1 MLNDLEKTM
10 KLQPNGNVA
19 NALRQA
25 VVGVFGSQVT
35 LVLIITILASL
46 FLKLEHHD
54 RGWWIWLAAI
64 SIGLFMLVSAMALKE
79 LNQKSFVPALRA
91 AILLGAITSLPAV
104 FAALLFILEG
114 ASFGAWVMV
123 FVTVQTLIFAI
134 AQVSLLGNDI
144 EAPLET
150 SKQADLEIVERFQGF
165 GGLDFGTQSS
175 DQDK

>member
-25 VVGVFGSQVT
+25 VMGVFGSQVT

-46 FLKLEHHD
+46 FLNLEQHD
-54 RGWWIWLAAI
+54 RGWWIWLAGI
-64 SIGLFMLVSAMALKE
+64 SVGLFMIVSAVALKE
-79 LNQKSFVPALRA
+79 LSQKSFVPALRA

-114 ASFGAWVMV
+114 ASFGAWAMV
-123 FVTVQTLIFAI
+123 FVTTQTLVFAI
-134 AQVSLLGNDI
+134 AQVSLLGNNI
-144 EAPLET
+144 EAPLE
-150 SKQADLEIVERFQGF
+150 SNKQAELEIVERFQGF
-165 GGLDFGTQSS
+165 GGLDFGNQTS